1 MSYAKNVHLSRA
13 KAFVTFEN
21 ENETI
26 INKEAGKMLRIQA
39 SELNLNTEK
48 QSHFSALSP
57 DCKKFIFIWLTAF
70 TKKYCQE
77 CNLVKIGK

>member
-1 MSYAKNVHLSRA
+1 MSDAKNVHLSRA

-48 QSHFSALSP
+48 QSHFSAQP
-57 DCKKFIFIWLTAF
+57 
-70 TKKYCQE
+70 
-77 CNLVKIGK
+77 